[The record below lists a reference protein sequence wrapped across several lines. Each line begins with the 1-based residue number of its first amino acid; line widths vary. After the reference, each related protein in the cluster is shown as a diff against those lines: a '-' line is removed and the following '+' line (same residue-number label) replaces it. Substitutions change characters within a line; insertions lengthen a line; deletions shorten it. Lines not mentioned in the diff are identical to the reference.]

1 MPNSGNL
8 FPATAED
15 IARGSAAGTWG
26 TPTNAISDNGV
37 DTTCTASGGG
47 ASAGSRYLV
56 CRNFGLALAAGD
68 TVSGITIR
76 VEASEHST
84 GNETLNAQLQ
94 NDSGVLIGTSKALTL
109 SGTGKAI
116 YTYGGI
122 ADLWGATLNPG
133 IVNHVNFG
141 VRLWFTTAH
150 EVRIDFATVA
160 VEYVLA
166 PVGTGVFPGPIFP
179 DEVFPGPIFPGGGTS
194 PDVEAA
200 LTGVTATPALG
211 TLVAVP
217 VVYVA
222 LTGIDIH
229 AGSGVGIGSS
239 GPVFPGDVFPGG
251 VFPGDV
257 FPSGGGGIIDP
268 SGGVGYVLPVNNH
281 SLLSN
286 TLSTALGFMSGEPER
301 IDGLTG
307 VVVSAAV
314 GSLAQSHVNA
324 LTGVTSEADVETVL
338 ALSDLALVGMLSGFS
353 IGSVAAEIEV
363 GLTGVSALAEVFTLS
378 VGADRLGALTT
389 VAVTVAV
396 DSVTHSSEVP
406 LVGVAA
412 TASVTSFNLGVALT
426 GVSATAQVGTV
437 ESEFHKTLGAVTV
450 AVRLGHMPKEGDV
463 ILDLEGASVSVGSV
477 GILGVGQQLPR
488 SPYRH
493 IAPAPI
499 PRRRI
504 QTLEDMEREMVLME
518 E

>member
-1 MPNSGNL
+1 MPNTGNL
-8 FPATAED
+8 FPATAEEL
-15 IARGSAAGTWG
+15 ARGSAAGTWG

-37 DTTCTASGGG
+37 DTTCTATGGG
-47 ASAGSRYLV
+47 PSAGSRYLV
-56 CRNFGLALAAGD
+56 CRNFGLALASGD

-133 IVNHVNFG
+133 IVNHASFG

-150 EVRIDFATVA
+150 EVRIDFVTAA

-166 PVGTGVFPGPIFP
+166 PEGTGVFPSPIFP

-194 PDVEAA
+194 PNFEAA
-200 LTGVTATPALG
+200 LTGVTAEPILG

-217 VVYVA
+217 FVYAA
-222 LTGIDIH
+222 LTGIDIQ

-239 GPVFPGDVFPGG
+239 GPVFPEGVFPGG

-286 TLSTALGFMSGEPER
+286 TLSAQLGFMASEPER
-301 IDGLTG
+301 ADGLTG
-307 VVVSAAV
+307 VTVTAV
-314 GSLAQSHVNA
+314 AGSLVQAHVNA
-324 LTGVTSEADVETVL
+324 LTGVTAGAAVDSLVRESDAALTGTTAEADAGTV
-338 ALSDLALVGMLSGFS
+338 AD
-353 IGSVAAEIEV
+353 EIEV
-363 GLTGVSALAEVFTLS
+363 GLTGVSATAEVFTLS
-378 VGADRLGALTT
+378 VGADRLGVLTT
-389 VAVTVAV
+389 VSVAV
-396 DSVTHSSEVP
+396 AVESLTHSSEVP
-406 LVGVAA
+406 LVGVTA
-412 TASVTSFNLGVALT
+412 TASIASFNLEVALT

-437 ESEFHKTLGAVTV
+437 ATQFHQTLGAVTV

-477 GILGVGQQLPR
+477 GILGVGPQLPT